1 MIDDIILNK
10 IQIIERCLLRIREE
24 FEGNPE
30 NLRNYTKQDSI
41 ILNLQRASEASIDL
55 AMHLVAKMRLG
66 LPQTSREAFDLLS
79 TAQVISE
86 GLAKRLKGMV
96 GFRNIAVHDYQR
108 LDLTII
114 QKIIEFH
121 LNDFVAFTEQVLRY
135 NKI

>member
-24 FEGNPE
+24 YEGNPE

-86 GLAKRLKGMV
+86 ELAKRLKGMV